1 MLIDTTIFTQLIAVT
16 QAADIDSVNALK
28 NKLSDD
34 EFMTSDKGKEL
45 TELLEYVVAVEN
57 KDAGYKVSKS
67 NKHKIYDKR

>member
-1 MLIDTTIFTQLIAVT
+1 MLIDTTIFTRLIAVT

-45 TELLEYVVAVEN
+45 TELLEYVFALQN
-57 KDAGYKVSKS
+57 KDAGYKVS
-67 NKHKIYDKR
+67 